1 MSLSI
6 DRTQRIRKAFRKQ
19 FGGELELWARA
30 PGRVNLIGE
39 HTDYN
44 DGFVLPMAI
53 DRDIRI
59 AFRPRPDRTVRLGS
73 LDFAQASELSLDAI
87 APDPSAS
94 WSNYVR
100 GVAWALAERGIA
112 LRGMDAVI
120 QGAVPVGAGL
130 SSSAALEV
138 AAGLALLKSS
148 HESLCLSDVALACQR
163 AENEFVGNRCGIM
176 DQFIS
181 ALGRAGHA
189 LFLDCRTLD
198 YHHVPLPQGY
208 RIVVANSMVSR
219 ALVDSSYNERRE
231 QCETAARILGVK
243 ALRDADDEMLQRASL
258 ELVGTPYRR
267 ARHVITEN
275 ARVLQAVDAMR
286 RGDAYTFGALMDA
299 SHASLRDDYEVSC
312 RELDSLVEAA
322 RRQPGCVGARM
333 TGAGFGGCTVN
344 LVKSGAVDAFVP
356 ALREGY
362 RAATDLDAE
371 IYVCDAADGAS
382 VNEPPGG
389 YDPPGG

>member
-1 MSLSI
+1 MSLDT
-6 DRTQRIRKAFRKQ
+6 DRTERIRNAFRKE
-19 FGGELELWARA
+19 FGGEPERWARA

-53 DRDIRI
+53 DRDICV
-59 AFRPRPDRTVRLGS
+59 AFRPREDRAVRLWS
-73 LDFAQASELSLDAI
+73 LDFAQASEFSLHAI
-87 APDPSAS
+87 ARDPSAP

-100 GVAWALAERGIA
+100 GVAWVLADRGVR
-112 LRGMDAVI
+112 LRGMDAAV
-120 QGAVPVGAGL
+120 QGTVPIGAGL

-138 AAGLALLKSS
+138 AAGLALLTTAGGDMPRA
-148 HESLCLSDVALACQR
+148 ELALACQR

-189 LFLDCRTLD
+189 LFLDCRSLD
-198 YHHVPLPQGY
+198 YRHVPLPAGY
-208 RIVVANSMVSR
+208 RIVVANSMVRR
-219 ALVDSSYNERRE
+219 ALVDSAYNERRA
-231 QCETAARILGVK
+231 QCEQAAQALGVR
-243 ALRDADDEMLQRASL
+243 ALRDADESMLESAKRHMP
-258 ELVGTPYRR
+258 EVVYRR
-267 ARHVITEN
+267 ARHVVREN

-286 RGDAYTFGALMDA
+286 RGDAEAFGALMNA

-312 RELDSLVEAA
+312 RELDALVDIA
-322 RRQPGCVGARM
+322 RRQPGCLGARM

-344 LVKSGAVDAFVP
+344 LVEAGAVEAFVP

-362 RAATDLDAE
+362 RAATGLHAE
-371 IYVCDAADGAS
+371 IYVCDAADGAG
-382 VNEPPGG
+382 VCAL
-389 YDPPGG
+389 

>member
-1 MSLSI
+1 MNP
-6 DRTQRIRKAFRKQ
+6 DAERTRRVKAEFRER
-19 FGGELELWARA
+19 FGGEPERWARA

-53 DRDIRI
+53 DRDIWI
-59 AFRPRPDRTVRLGS
+59 AFRPRPDRTVRLWS
-73 LDFAQASELSLDAI
+73 LDFAQASEFSLDAVVR
-87 APDPSAS
+87 DPSAS

-100 GVAWALAERGIA
+100 GVAWLLADRGVR
-112 LRGMDAVI
+112 LRGMDAAV
-120 QGAVPVGAGL
+120 QGTVPIGAGL

-138 AAGLALLKSS
+138 AAGLALLAAAGGDMPRA
-148 HESLCLSDVALACQR
+148 ELALACQR

-189 LFLDCRTLD
+189 LFLDCRSLD
-198 YHHVPLPQGY
+198 YRHVPLPAGY
-208 RIVVANSMVSR
+208 RIVVANSMVRR
-219 ALVDSSYNERRE
+219 ALVDSAYNERRA
-231 QCETAARILGVK
+231 QCEQAAQALGVR
-243 ALRDADDEMLQRASL
+243 ALRDADEAMLESAKRHL
-258 ELVGTPYRR
+258 PEVVYRR
-267 ARHVITEN
+267 ARHVVREN

-286 RGDAYTFGALMDA
+286 RGDAEAFGALMNA

-312 RELDSLVEAA
+312 RELDALVDIA
-322 RRQPGCVGARM
+322 RRQSGCLGARM

-344 LVKSGAVDAFVP
+344 LVEAGAVEAFVP

-362 RAATDLDAE
+362 RAATGLDAE
-371 IYVCDAADGAS
+371 IYVCDAADGAG
-382 VNEPPGG
+382 VCAP
-389 YDPPGG
+389 

>member
-1 MSLSI
+1 MEL
-6 DRTQRIRKAFRKQ
+6 DGHRRQKVFAAFRERWGKSPT
-19 FGGELELWARA
+19 LAALA

-53 DRDIRI
+53 DRDILI
-59 AFRPRPDRTVRLGS
+59 MLRPRDDRMARLWS
-73 LDFAQASELSLDAI
+73 LDFAQEAVFALDAI
-87 APDPSAS
+87 APDPTAP

-100 GVAWALAERGIA
+100 GVAWALAEKGIT
-112 LRGMDAVI
+112 LRGMDAAI
-120 QGAVPVGAGL
+120 HGAVPIGAGL

-138 AAGLALLKSS
+138 AAGLALLASS
-148 HESLCLSDVALACQR
+148 GQSLPLPALALACQR

-189 LFLDCRTLD
+189 LLLDCRTLEQE
-198 YHHVPLPQGY
+198 HVPLPAGY
-208 RIVVANSMVSR
+208 RIVIANSMVRR
-219 ALVDSSYNERRE
+219 ALVNSAYNERRA
-231 QCETAARILGVK
+231 QCEEAARALGVG
-243 ALRDADDEMLQRASL
+243 ALRDADEAMLESAKPRLSDR
-258 ELVGTPYRR
+258 VYRR
-267 ARHVITEN
+267 ARHVIAEN
-275 ARVLQAVDAMR
+275 TRVLQAVDALR
-286 RGDAYTFGALMDA
+286 RGDAATFGALMDA

-312 RELDSLVEAA
+312 RELDALVEIA
-322 RRQPGCVGARM
+322 RRQPGCLGARM

-344 LVKSGAVDAFVP
+344 LVQSDVVGAFVP

-362 RAATDLDAE
+362 RAATGHTAD

-382 VNEPPGG
+382 VHSL
-389 YDPPGG
+389 